1 MSKAGGKCRR
11 CSRHL
16 HESMAGVLQGR
27 VGSVRLLS
35 SSADRTQRRHRVG
48 GPELE
53 EETFGWGHISLYV
66 PGISAA
72 ALVIWVSFQEQRRA
86 QLERSIIHGPKV
98 RPPFVHGEA
107 HVPDFLLSKSCAI
120 PKRA

>member
-35 SSADRTQRRHRVG
+35 SSAGGTQSRHGAG

-53 EETFGWGHISLYV
+53 EETFGRGHISLYV

-72 ALVIWVSFQEQRRA
+72 ALDSWVSFQEQRRA
-86 QLERSIIHGPKV
+86 QLERSIIQGPKV
-98 RPPFVHGEA
+98 RPPFIHGEA
-107 HVPDFLLSKSCAI
+107 HVPGFLLSKSGAI